1 MSRPTAPELPI
12 TTCPGGREV
21 DTGRTARAES
31 LAMTATILQGSQ
43 IPMRFLALT
52 LFATALLPGPSPAL
66 AGRPDWLVE
75 PASYRAEVR
84 FDAARQELVL
94 ANGLARRTIRLAPAA
109 ATVALEDLT
118 TGEHLLRAVG
128 PEARVELDGQAFA
141 IGGLLGQPV
150 RNYLKEEWLASL
162 QPDPAAYRYES
173 WAEGPIEA
181 RFAWKQRPE
190 WLSRDLPWPPPGRHV
205 TMTYAPPR
213 PGLPAVDVHYEI
225 YDGLPLFSKWLVVRN
240 TTDRPVRVTGFTAEE
255 LRLVEPESAVD
266 DTPDQERPNL
276 WVETDYAFL
285 AMNGAHAARQS
296 VSLVSDPDYPT
307 QVNYEKT
314 TRCLL
319 RVAPPQGP
327 DQQIAAGTAFES
339 FRVFE
344 LLPGATD
351 RERRGL
357 ALRRMYRTLAPWS
370 AENPLMF
377 HVRSARPEDLRLAIE
392 QAADVGFEMLI
403 MTFGSGFDFESRD
416 PEYRERYRALVAEAR
431 ARGLALGGY
440 SLLAS
445 RGAATPADNTQGSP
459 ARFGVMPCLGAR
471 WGIDYLAQVR
481 AFLAEAGLGVLEH
494 DGSYPGDLCA
504 AEDHPGHAGRADS
517 QWVQWRAITDL
528 YKWCRAEGVFLN
540 VPDWY
545 FLSGSNKTGMG
556 YRETNWSLPRAEQEI
571 IERQNIYDG
580 TWTKTPSMGWMFVP
594 LTEYQ
599 GGGAAATIEP
609 LDANREH
616 YEARLANLLG
626 AGVQACY
633 RGPRLYDTEATRAVV
648 KRWVDFYKAHRRIL
662 DSDLIHLRRANGRD
676 WDGWLHVDPQGRE
689 RALAFLY
696 NPLSD
701 PIEREI
707 TVPLHYAGLSGTA
720 LAAIDGQ
727 PPATVT
733 LDATESVA
741 LKVTIPARGRT
752 WIVFTAP

>member
-1 MSRPTAPELPI
+1 WR
-12 TTCPGGREV
+12 V
-21 DTGRTARAES
+21 DPS
-31 LAMTATILQGSQ
+31 
-43 IPMRFLALT
+43 RFLA
-52 LFATALLPGPSPAL
+52 
-66 AGRPDWLVE
+66 RVQ
-75 PASYRAEVR
+75 EVS
-84 FDAARQELVL
+84 ARMERVL
-94 ANGLARRTIRLAPAA
+94 STGVARRVIGLAPAA

-128 PEARVELDGQAFA
+128 PEARIALDGKSIP
-141 IGGLLGQPV
+141 IGGVMGQPV
-150 RNYLKEEWLASL
+150 KNYLKDEWLDSL
-162 QPDPAAYRYES
+162 KPDPGAYRFVS
-173 WAEGPIEA
+173 WSGGPIEA
-181 RFAWKQRPE
+181 RFAWKKHPE

-205 TMTYAPPR
+205 RMMYAPPG
-213 PGLPAVDVHYEI
+213 PDLPEVEVHYEI
-225 YDGLPLFSKWLVVRN
+225 YDGLPLFSKWLVIRN
-240 TTDRPVRVTGFTAEE
+240 TTGKSIRVTGFTAEE

-266 DTPDQERPNL
+266 DTPDQERPNI

-296 VSLVSDPDYPT
+296 VNLDPDPDYPT
-307 QVNYEKT
+307 QVNYERT

-319 RVAPPQGP
+319 RAAPPIGP
-327 DQQIAAGTAFES
+327 NQQIAPKESFES

-357 ALRRMYRTLAPWS
+357 AIRRMYRTLAPWS
-370 AENPLMF
+370 CENPLMF
-377 HVRSARPEDLRLAIE
+377 HVRSARPEDLRAAIR
-392 QAADVGFEMLI
+392 QAADVGFELLI

-416 PEYRERYRALVAEAR
+416 PSYRAKYRQLADEAR
-431 ARGLALGGY
+431 GRGLALGGY

-445 RGAATPADNTQGSP
+445 RGAATPSDNTQGSP

-471 WGIDYLAQVR
+471 WGIDYLAQLR
-481 AFLAEAGLGVLEH
+481 SFIGEAGLGMLEH

-504 AEDHPGHAGRADS
+504 ATGHPGHSGLADS

-528 YKWCRAEGVFLN
+528 YRWCRSQGVFLN

-556 YRETNWSLPRAEQEI
+556 YRETNWSLPRGEQEI

-609 LDANREH
+609 LDANRDH

-626 AGVQACY
+626 AGVQACF

-689 RALAFLY
+689 KALAFFY
-696 NPLSD
+696 NPLEK

-707 TVPLHYAGLSGTA
+707 RLPLHYAGLSARA
-720 LAAIDGQ
+720 LASGDGRS
-727 PPATVT
+727 PTIVN
-733 LDATESVA
+733 LDGDQSVA
-741 LKVTIPARGRT
+741 LKVAIPARGRT
-752 WIVFTAP
+752 WILFTAP

>member
-1 MSRPTAPELPI
+1 
-12 TTCPGGREV
+12 
-21 DTGRTARAES
+21 
-31 LAMTATILQGSQ
+31 
-43 IPMRFLALT
+43 MRRIVLT
-52 LFATALLPGPSPAL
+52 LFVLTLAHIPAVAGP
-66 AGRPDWLVE
+66 PDWLVDPSSFRATVREE
-75 PASYRAEVR
+75 PSRK
-84 FDAARQELVL
+84 ELVL
-94 ANGLARRTIRLAPAA
+94 SNGLAKRVIRLVPAA
-109 ATVALEDLT
+109 ATVAIEDLT

-128 PEARVELDGQAFA
+128 PEARVELDGQSFP
-141 IGGLLGQPV
+141 IGGLTGQPV
-150 RNYLKEEWLASL
+150 KNYLKDEWLDTL
-162 QPDPAAYRYES
+162 KPEPTAYRFVS
-173 WAEGPIEA
+173 WSEGPIEA
-181 RFAWKQRPE
+181 RLAWKKHSN

-205 TMTYAPPR
+205 RMNYAPPK
-213 PGLPAVDVHYEI
+213 PGLPEVEVHYEI

-240 TTDRPVRVTGFTAEE
+240 TTGKPVRVSGFTAEE
-255 LRLVEPESAVD
+255 LRLAEPESAVD

-296 VSLVSDPDYPT
+296 VTLGPDPDYPT
-307 QVNYEKT
+307 QVNYNRT

-319 RVAPPQGP
+319 RAAPPIGP
-327 DQQIAAGTAFES
+327 NQEVDPGKTFES

-344 LLPGATD
+344 LLTGATD

-370 AENPLMF
+370 SENPLMF
-377 HVRSARPEDLRLAIE
+377 HVRSARPDDLRTAIA
-392 QAADVGFEMLI
+392 QASDVGFELLI
-403 MTFGSGFDFESRD
+403 MTFGSGFQFESRD
-416 PEYRERYRALVAEAR
+416 PAYRAKYRGLVEEAR

-445 RGAATPADNTQGSP
+445 RGAATPADNTQGVP

-471 WGIDYLAQVR
+471 WGIDYLAQLR
-481 AFLAEAGLGVLEH
+481 SFIGEAGLGVLEH
-494 DGSYPGDLCA
+494 DGSYPGDLCKA
-504 AEDHPGHAGRADS
+504 ANHPGHKGLADS

-528 YKWCRAEGVFLN
+528 YKWCRSQGVFLN

-545 FLSGSNKTGMG
+545 FLNGSNKTGMG

-580 TWTKTPSMGWMFVP
+580 TWTKTPTMGWMFVP

-609 LDANREH
+609 LDANRDH

-633 RGPRLYDTEATRAVV
+633 RGPRLYDTPATRAVV

-676 WDGWLHVDPQGRE
+676 WDGWLHVDPQGE
-689 RALAFLY
+689 EKALAFLY
-696 NPLSD
+696 NPLSE
-701 PIEREI
+701 PIERAI
-707 TVPLHYAGLSGTA
+707 RFPLHYAGLTGSAKVT
-720 LAAIDGQ
+720 IDGRS
-727 PPATVT
+727 PTTVP
-733 LDATESVA
+733 LGADESVTI
-741 LKVTIPARGRT
+741 KVSIPARGRT
-752 WIVFTAP
+752 WVLFTAP